1 MARVKEY
8 NKKEDPL
15 RSVAAGSF
23 ATGSNNAKEG
33 SNKRAE
39 RKTDRCMLCK
49 NTHNLDECDKFAN
62 FEMPKT
68 ESKGS
73 ESQLIHL
80 MVMNNFWVLCSIL
93 SQRQSWL
100 SL

>member
-23 ATGSNNAKEG
+23 ATGSNNVKEG

-73 ESQLIHL
+73 ESQLIL
-80 MVMNNFWVLCSIL
+80 EWTIL
-93 SQRQSWL
+93 HDVIVPVIAKGMIL
-100 SL
+100 IIL